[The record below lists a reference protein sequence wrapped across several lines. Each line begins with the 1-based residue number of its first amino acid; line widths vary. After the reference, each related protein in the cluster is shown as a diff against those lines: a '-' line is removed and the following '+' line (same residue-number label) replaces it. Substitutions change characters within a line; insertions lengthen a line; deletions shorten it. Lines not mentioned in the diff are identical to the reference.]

1 MREHH
6 SSVVVGT
13 AVAKTVDID
22 VDRLDRE
29 ARELFRKLTPGPS
42 VGQDKDGR
50 TITIPVGER
59 IVEITRRS
67 RIIAVSD
74 TLARAVVE
82 LLIRRGHVA
91 TIGHVQIDPAAEGN
105 EKVLGLVID
114 IGDSRG
120 VVPLRPG
127 TRHFRIYPE
136 VDGID
141 LTGYEPLL
149 TFELPVD
156 AVEEDGWV
164 KADVISAALAEHLSP
179 AV

>member
-1 MREHH
+1 M
-6 SSVVVGT
+6 T
-13 AVAKTVDID
+13 KTGDID

-29 ARELFRKLTPGPS
+29 ARELFRQLTPGPA

-82 LLIRRGHVA
+82 LLTRLGHVA
-91 TIGHVQIDPAAEGN
+91 SIGHVQVDPAAEGN
-105 EKVLGLVID
+105 EEVLGLVID
-114 IGDSRG
+114 FHDRRA

-127 TRHFRIYPE
+127 TRHLRIYPE
-136 VDGID
+136 IDGTD
-141 LTGYEPLL
+141 LTGHEPLL

-156 AVEEDGWV
+156 VVEEDGWV
-164 KADVISAALAEHLSP
+164 KADVIATALAEHLSP